1 MSSKLVPS
9 DPAKVMVIRDV
20 VPKVITTLSVP
31 FWRFGRIKVG
41 GRGTIVRLQS
51 GALAVFSPVALTE
64 DVKRKVA
71 ELGEVK
77 YIAALDAEVCFLPHT
92 LGACVLTNH
101 QQHHIFLGPWH
112 QAYPNAQVLGPET
125 LPEKRAKQK
134 NENVPFSFVFSKSK
148 PVETISPEFDA
159 EFDWEYVPAHI
170 NKELLFHHK
179 PTRSLITA
187 DLMFNLPATEQFSKT
202 GVDATSGILTK
213 IFGALQST
221 KGTAIWQQRTIW
233 YGTSASDR
241 KGFSQSVARINKWD
255 FERIIPCHG
264 DVIEGNGKSIFG
276 KVFKW
281 HLDLANEQGK
291 ST

>member
-9 DPAKVMVIRDV
+9 NPAKVMVIRDV

-31 FWRFGRIKVG
+31 FLRFGRIKIG

-51 GALAVFSPVALTE
+51 GALAVFSPVALTD

-77 YIAALDAEVCFLPHT
+77 YIAALDAE
-92 LGACVLTNH
+92 
-101 QQHHIFLGPWH
+101 HHIFLGPWH
-112 QAYPNAQVLGPET
+112 QEYPNAQVLGPET

-134 NENVPFSFVFSKSK
+134 NENVPFAFVFSKAK
-148 PVETISPEFDA
+148 PITTISPEFDA
-159 EFDWEYVPAHI
+159 EFDWEYVPAHM
-170 NKELLFHHK
+170 NKELIFHHK
-179 PTRSLITA
+179 PTKSLITA
-187 DLMFNLPATEQFSKT
+187 DLMFNLPATEQYSKT
-202 GVDATSGILTK
+202 GIDPTSGILTK

-241 KGFSQSVARINKWD
+241 PGFAKSIARMNKWD
-255 FERIIPCHG
+255 FQRIIPCHG
-264 DVIEGNGKSIFG
+264 DVIESEGKGIFE

-281 HLDLANEQGK
+281 HLDLAKQEASK
-291 ST
+291 TS